1 MPETG
6 SERPWWQGA
15 VIYQVYPRSFRDS
28 NGDGIGD
35 LAGIVDG
42 LDHIADLG
50 ADAVWVSPFFK
61 SPMRDYGYDVAD
73 YRRVDPIFGSDAD
86 ADRLI
91 DACHARSLK
100 IIFDLVLCHTS
111 DQHPWFAESRASRTG
126 PRADWYVW
134 ADPKPDGTPPNNWLA
149 VFGGPSWTWENR
161 RRQYYLHHFLAEQPN
176 LNWHNPAV
184 VEAMLGEVRHWL
196 DKGVDGLRLDAI
208 TTLVHDRALRDNP
221 PVSPYRPATGDF
233 GGDGSSP
240 FVWQEHLYDRDQP
253 EILDRFADLRRMV
266 DAYADRF
273 VLGEVTDVDTADASA
288 RYMASAGGLHSCY
301 TFQFLKPEMDVPLL
315 RQEVTRT
322 ATTVKDGWPTF
333 AFSNHDAPR
342 VVSRWAAAAGATDA
356 DRPLLA
362 KLLLAV
368 LFSLRGAVC
377 LYQGEELGL
386 PEAEVAFEDLQ
397 DPWGISGWPAFKGRD
412 GCRTP
417 LPWTADAPQAGFST
431 ARRSWLPV
439 AEAHRPLA
447 IDRQANDPDSVL
459 SACRRLLAWRRERPE
474 LREGDVA
481 VLEGLP
487 ETLFGLE
494 RTTGNSRLLCLFNL
508 SRDACTVPVDPAW
521 RPVDGHGFKSIWETG
536 EVHLPGFGAG
546 FAARANRL

>member
-1 MPETG
+1 MPD
-6 SERPWWQGA
+6 SAAPRPWWQGA

-28 NGDGIGD
+28 NGDGVGD

-91 DACHARSLK
+91 DACHDRGLK
-100 IIFDLVLCHTS
+100 IIFDMVLCHTS

-126 PRADWYVW
+126 SRADWYVW
-134 ADPKPDGTPPNNWLA
+134 ADPKPDGTPPNNWLS

-184 VEAMLGEVRHWL
+184 VDAVLGEVRHWL

-208 TTLVHDRALRDNP
+208 TTLVQDPDLRDNP
-221 PVSPYRPATGDF
+221 PASRHRPATGDF
-233 GGDGSSP
+233 GGDDSNP
-240 FVWQEHLYDRDQP
+240 FVWQEHRFDRDQP
-253 EILDRFADLRRMV
+253 EILDRFADLRRLV
-266 DAYADRF
+266 DRYADRL
-273 VLGEVTDVDTADASA
+273 VLGEVTDVDTAEASA
-288 RYMASAGGLHSCY
+288 RYMAAPGGLHSCY
-301 TFQFLKPEMDVPLL
+301 TFQFLKPAMDVPLL
-315 RQEVTRT
+315 RREVART
-322 ATTVKDGWPTF
+322 AAKVGDGWPTF

-342 VVSRWAAAAGATDA
+342 VVSRWAAAAGAADA
-356 DRPLLA
+356 DRPALA

-386 PEAEVAFEDLQ
+386 PEADVAFENLQ
-397 DPWGISGWPAFKGRD
+397 DPWGINGWPAFKGRD

-417 LPWTADAPQAGFST
+417 LPWTAEAPNAGFSDADRT
-431 ARRSWLPV
+431 WLPV

-447 IDRQANDPDSVL
+447 VDRQTADPDSVL
-459 SACRRLLAWRRERPE
+459 AACRRLLAWRRKRPE
-474 LREGDVA
+474 LRDGGVA
-481 VLEGLP
+481 VLDGLP
-487 ETLFGLE
+487 DTVFGIE
-494 RTTGNSRLLCLFNL
+494 RATSDSRLLCLFNVSHAPCTL
-508 SRDACTVPVDPAW
+508 SVDAGWQPI
-521 RPVDGHGFKSIWETG
+521 DGHGFTSTWETG
-536 EVHLPGFGAG
+536 TVDLPGLGAG
-546 FAARANRL
+546 FAVRRP